1 MTMEVITLPV
11 SAMLLERARMAAA
24 ALKRPLEDILAS
36 ALDAALPDVVGAP
49 PGLYGELAGMTWL
62 SESELWA
69 IAQSQMSR
77 AEQLRLSDLSVQ
89 QTSRALTPD
98 EEKQL
103 EALRSEYGRITLR
116 KARAYALL
124 SLRSGRPLLADA

>member
-1 MTMEVITLPV
+1 
-11 SAMLLERARMAAA
+11 
-24 ALKRPLEDILAS
+24 
-36 ALDAALPDVVGAP
+36 
-49 PGLYGELAGMTWL
+49 MTWL
-62 SESELWA
+62 NEGELWT

-77 AEQLRLSDLSVQ
+77 AEQARLSDLSAQ
-89 QTSRALTPD
+89 QTSRALTTD